1 MLERVMY
8 NRVYNYVAEK
18 DLLNKKQFGFQ
29 SGLSTNYVV
38 VQLDDQVLPTITPR
52 WDFSQI
58 SLNLLIQSII
68 QYLFKKT

>member
-38 VQLDDQVLPTITPR
+38 VQLDGQVLPTITPR
-52 WDFSQI
+52 WDFS
-58 SLNLLIQSII
+58 
-68 QYLFKKT
+68 